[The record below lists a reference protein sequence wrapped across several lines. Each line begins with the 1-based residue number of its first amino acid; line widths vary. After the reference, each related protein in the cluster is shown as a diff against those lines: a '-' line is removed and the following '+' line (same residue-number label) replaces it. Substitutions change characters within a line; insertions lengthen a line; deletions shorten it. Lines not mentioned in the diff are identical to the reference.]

1 MASEGSQQDVA
12 PKAHISALQEES
24 LDHDDSSRTV
34 KFPATKPMP
43 YQDNSAHSA
52 RAAAALAA
60 DGPFSN
66 QYDPGRWSRKFFH
79 LVIRPYGT
87 AAALVGGA
95 FLATLLIRGLFPY
108 PFLFLFF
115 AAVMAS
121 AWLGGTGPGL
131 FAVALSTVVVG
142 YYFVPPYDQFAINTT
157 DASFFGAFV
166 LCSIAASWVSAS
178 KKKSEEALREAR
190 DELGIRVSER
200 TAELQASNAELRQRE
215 RQLRLLTEV
224 IPQQIWSGTPDGT
237 IDYCNHRLL
246 EYIGRSLEEIQDGRF
261 MDTIHPDDRE
271 DFRQHWLRALEA
283 GAPFEGEWR
292 VRHAEGDYRLFFMR
306 GVPLRQTEGKP
317 VRWYATNTDIED
329 RKSAEQALTRA
340 HAELAHLSRALT
352 MGELTSS
359 IAHEINQPLT
369 AVVAHG
375 HACVEWLSAETPN
388 ISEAQRSAQRIIA
401 DGTRA
406 GAVIKRIRSLFKKEV
421 PARDSLDM
429 NEVIQELTVFLHQ
442 DAMSNK
448 VNLRTELALD
458 LPQVTGDRVQLQQV
472 VLNLLVNAMDALR
485 GKPFGPR
492 EIVIRSAF
500 ENGRHIVIT
509 VEDNG
514 PGIAIDL
521 AEKVFRPFFTTK
533 ENGIGMGLAIS
544 YSIVESHG
552 GRLSAA
558 PRPSGGAIFQ
568 FTVPLGN

>member
-1 MASEGSQQDVA
+1 VFDSHTKVLPESTSDRADSNAPSAPNTSGSGQTALHSGRNEPSRAGMLGPDGL
-12 PKAHISALQEES
+12 IS
-24 LDHDDSSRTV
+24 
-34 KFPATKPMP
+34 
-43 YQDNSAHSA
+43 N
-52 RAAAALAA
+52 
-60 DGPFSN
+60 G
-66 QYDPGRWSRKFFH
+66 YDRNRWPRQIFH
-79 LVIRPYGT
+79 VIIRPYGM
-87 AAALVGGA
+87 AVALVGAA
-95 FLATLLIRGLFPY
+95 FLSTLLIRGLFPY

-142 YYFVPPYDQFAINTT
+142 YYFVPPYNQFAINAT

-166 LCSIAASWVSAS
+166 LCSIAACWVSSS

-246 EYIGRSLEEIQDGRF
+246 EYIGRSLEDIQGGRF
-261 MDTIHPDDRE
+261 MDTLHPDDRD
-271 DFRQHWLRALEA
+271 DFRQNWLRALDA
-283 GAPFEGEWR
+283 GAPFEGEWH
-292 VRHAEGDYRLFFMR
+292 VRSADGSYRLFFMR
-306 GVPLRQTEGKP
+306 AVPLRQTEGKP
-317 VRWYATNTDIED
+317 LRWYGTNTDIED
-329 RKSAEQALTRA
+329 RKNVEQALTRA

-375 HACVEWLSAETPN
+375 HACVEWLSAATPN
-388 ISEAQRSAQRIIA
+388 IPEALRSANRIIA

-406 GAVIKRIRSLFKKEV
+406 GAVIKRIRSIFKKEI
-421 PARDSLDM
+421 PAHDSFDM
-429 NEVIQELTVFLHQ
+429 NEVIQELAVFLRD
-442 DAMSNK
+442 DAVSNK
-448 VNLRTELALD
+448 IVLRSELAHN
-458 LPQVTGDRVQLQQV
+458 LPRVTGDRVQLQQV

-485 GKPFGPR
+485 GKQSGAR
-492 EIVIRSAF
+492 EIVVRSAV
-500 ENGRHIVIT
+500 ENANSLLIT

-514 PGIAIDL
+514 PGISREV
-521 AEKVFRPFFTTK
+521 AEKLFHPFFTTK

-544 YSIVESHG
+544 HSIVESHG

-558 PRPSGGAIFQ
+558 PSLSGGAIFQ